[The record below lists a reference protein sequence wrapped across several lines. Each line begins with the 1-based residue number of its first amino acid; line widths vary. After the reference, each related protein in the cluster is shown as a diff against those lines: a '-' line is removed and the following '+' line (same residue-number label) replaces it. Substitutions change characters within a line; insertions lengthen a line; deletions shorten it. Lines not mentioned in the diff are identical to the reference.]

1 MAGLL
6 KLDIINHLKEVSM
19 TVSGFIYGA
28 IIGLGTGWALLTSSP
43 DNSAI
48 GISVGVSLTMV
59 FGFVFSQLNR
69 SRK

>member
-1 MAGLL
+1 M
-6 KLDIINHLKEVSM
+6 KLDTTNQLVEAKM

-43 DNSAI
+43 SNPAI
-48 GISVGVSLTMV
+48 GIGVGVSLTMV
-59 FGFVFSQLNR
+59 FGFVFSQFNR